1 MTKVLVT
8 EAYLDNIADAI
19 RAKANVSTEYKPSQM
34 AGAIMD
40 IDTHDTHDA
49 TASAG
54 DVLTGKTAYIA
65 TGKVSGTM
73 PNQGAIAG
81 TIDAENPS
89 YTVPEGYHSG
99 LGTVSA
105 DVATTAEF
113 EAYVGRIKK
122 LVPKTI
128 TENGTYNAEDD
139 NVGGYSQVTVNVP
152 PEDPF
157 ADLTAYI
164 ESSGTQYI
172 NTGYS
177 IAANTRFEVV
187 ANVPDNSSTY
197 PALFGARTG
206 TSDEVVVFV
215 EFSGGNIAMV
225 WANGDSAFDPNF
237 WHRGYIGAKCEYV
250 LGAAGEIGIR
260 DADNN
265 GFKGTKT
272 TGTGTS
278 LPIYLFALNE
288 NSSPNSVTY
297 CAAKLYRFRVYE
309 GDALVME
316 LLPFVDGNSVACLK
330 DTVSGDLF
338 YNSGSGSF
346 TYGTDA

>member
-8 EAYLDNIADAI
+8 ESYLDDIADAI

-73 PNQGAIAG
+73 PNQGAIVG

-105 DVATTAEF
+105 DVATTAEV

-122 LVPKTI
+122 LVSKTI

-152 PEDPF
+152 
-157 ADLTAYI
+157 
-164 ESSGTQYI
+164 
-172 NTGYS
+172 
-177 IAANTRFEVV
+177 
-187 ANVPDNSSTY
+187 NSY
-197 PALFGARTG
+197 GA
-206 TSDEVVVFV
+206 SDEGKVVSNGELVAQTARAS
-215 EFSGGNIAMV
+215 EIT
-225 WANGDSAFDPNF
+225 ANGTYDT
-237 WHRGYIGAKCEYV
+237 
-250 LGAAGEIGIR
+250 
-260 DADNN
+260 
-265 GFKGTKT
+265 TK
-272 TGTGTS
+272 
-278 LPIYLFALNE
+278 N
-288 NSSPNSVTY
+288 NSVT
-297 CAAKLYRFRVYE
+297 V
-309 GDALVME
+309 
-316 LLPFVDGNSVACLK
+316 N
-330 DTVSGDLF
+330 VSGSSSFITPTFSGLS
-338 YNSGSGSF
+338 YAYLYGSGSF
-346 TYGTDA
+346 VADASKSNYLTLFEIGAGTYVLFESSPSGNRFRSGFYEGMDYSDFSEYIANSHNNQIIYTASQYYNSDSNTSVRYYYEVTNPGTLIIVSSNESQNVPSVLVKI